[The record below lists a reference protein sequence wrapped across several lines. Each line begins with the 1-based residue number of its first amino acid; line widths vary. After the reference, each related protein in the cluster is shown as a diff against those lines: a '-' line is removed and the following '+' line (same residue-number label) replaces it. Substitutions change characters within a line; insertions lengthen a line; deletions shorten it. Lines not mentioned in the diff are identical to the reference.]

1 MKLTIKK
8 LAQIIREEVA
18 HVVREAE
25 PGDFGTPKRRRYGT
39 ETGDPV
45 GLLSDEEAKKAA
57 KIGLNIGKKTSLGWR
72 AAWYAGDQAAFDAAL
87 LDGTGL
93 SDILNR
99 LYNVEQTD
107 TYRGASTRSQKIYLY
122 RAQGREEGGLN
133 IFDKDG
139 ERLPWR
145 PNTSSTA
152 V

>member
-25 PGDFGTPKRRRYGT
+25 PGDLGTPKLSKRYGT

-45 GLLSDEEAKKAA
+45 GLPSADQAA
-57 KIGLNIGKKTSLGWR
+57 AVGLNIEKNTRLGWR
-72 AAWYAGDQAAFDAAL
+72 AAEYAGNKEAFDAAL
-87 LDGTGL
+87 LDGDGL

-99 LYNVEQTD
+99 LYNVEQTEIH
-107 TYRGASTRSQKIYLY
+107 RGASTSSQKIYPY
-122 RAQGREEGGLN
+122 RAKGREEGGLN
-133 IFDKDG
+133 IFANDG
-139 ERLPWR
+139 SLIDWR

>member
-25 PGDFGTPKRRRYGT
+25 PGDLGTPKRRRSDT

-45 GLLSDEEAKKAA
+45 GLPSTEEAEEAA
-57 KIGLNIGKKTSLGWR
+57 DIGLNIGKKTSLGWR
-72 AAWYAGDQAAFDAAL
+72 AAEYEGDQAAFDAAL